1 MATVETVSSSND
13 APKSG
18 FGPLQLWNSWVD
30 YRKRMRSRNLAQ
42 VRFRL
47 TREGVH
53 FVGILA
59 FIFIGAVIREISLLI
74 LLAGAMIGLLLLQ
87 WRFNSSTLVG
97 VHLIRRQPKSVAV
110 GEELEV
116 GLRLVNPKLFLSA
129 WLVLV
134 EDSLRK
140 IGPNRER
147 VSEQGVALVD
157 TVRPLGATQSRYRLN
172 FFERGKYEIGPA
184 RVSTRFPLGLGVGW
198 KTVDTTCSVLVHPA
212 QGSVKP
218 AIKGL
223 FHLDEVGAA
232 KSSARAALQ
241 EGDFFG
247 LRPWATGD
255 SKRWVHWRTSAR
267 LGQLSVRQFE
277 QQQQKQVTVLLDLA
291 EMDAD
296 GGRLSCEAAISFLA
310 TLASHTLRHGRE
322 KLAVAI
328 AGREVACFPAI
339 PSSVMVNNLL
349 DSLAFA
355 ETSSEPDLMAA
366 MRGLSIPISNNPR
379 VLVVSTRQDQSE
391 ALLSA
396 SNEGLDQRLLSAV
409 RLRWLNVAAG
419 DLEKYFDPPDF
430 EDLIRAKSGATPVKS

>member
-1 MATVETVSSSND
+1 
-13 APKSG
+13 
-18 FGPLQLWNSWVD
+18 
-30 YRKRMRSRNLAQ
+30 
-42 VRFRL
+42 L

-97 VHLIRRQPKSVAV
+97 IHLVRRQPKSIAV

-116 GLRLVNPKLFLSA
+116 GLRLVNPKPFLSA

-134 EDSLRK
+134 EDNLRK
-140 IGPNRER
+140 VSPNRKKI
-147 VSEQGVALVD
+147 SEQGVALVD
-157 TVRPLGATQSRYRLN
+157 TVRPQGATHSRYQLS
-172 FFERGKYEIGPA
+172 FFERGKYEVGPA
-184 RVSTRFPLGLGVGW
+184 RISTRFPLGLGVGW

-212 QGSVKP
+212 QGNVKT

-232 KSSARAALQ
+232 KSSARAAMQ

-277 QQQQKQVTVLLDLA
+277 QQQQKQATVILDLA
-291 EMDAD
+291 KVKSDE
-296 GGRLSCEAAISFLA
+296 GWLHCETAISFLA

-339 PSSVMVNNLL
+339 PSSVMVQSLL
-349 DSLAFA
+349 DSLAVA
-355 ETSSEPDLMAA
+355 EASVEPDFMAA

-379 VLVVSTRQDQSE
+379 VLVISTRDDQSE

-396 SNEGLDQRLLSAV
+396 PSEGLDQRLLSAV
-409 RLRWLNVAAG
+409 RLRWLNVSAG
-419 DLEKYFDPPDF
+419 DLDQYFEPPGF
-430 EDLIRAKSGATPVKS
+430 EELRNGTSKSTVAKA

>member
-1 MATVETVSSSND
+1 MATVETVSSTND
-13 APKSG
+13 APERG
-18 FGPLQLWNSWVD
+18 FGPLQLWKSWVG

-97 VHLIRRQPKSVAV
+97 IHLIRRQPKSVAV
-110 GEELEV
+110 GEDLEV
-116 GLRLVNPKLFLSA
+116 GLRLINPKPFLSA

-134 EDSLRK
+134 EDNLRK
-140 IGPNRER
+140 VLPNRTR
-147 VSEQGVALVD
+147 IPEQGVALVD
-157 TVRPLGATQSRYRLN
+157 TVRPKGATNSRYRLK
-172 FFERGKYEIGPA
+172 FLERGQYEIGPA
-184 RVSTRFPLGLGVGW
+184 RISTRFPLGLGIGW
-198 KTVDTTCSVLVHPA
+198 KTVDTTCSVLVHPS
-212 QGSVKP
+212 QGSLRP

-223 FHLDEVGAA
+223 FHQDQVGAA

-277 QQQQKQVTVLLDLA
+277 QQQQKQATVILDLA
-291 EMDAD
+291 EVDSEE
-296 GGRLSCEAAISFLA
+296 GRANCEAAISFLA

-322 KLAVAI
+322 KLAVAV
-328 AGREVACFPAI
+328 AGEEVASYPAI
-339 PSSVMVNNLL
+339 PSSVMVHSLL
-349 DSLAFA
+349 DSLAIA
-355 ETSSEPDLMAA
+355 EASPEPDLLAA
-366 MRGLSIPISNNPR
+366 IRGLSIPISNNPR
-379 VLVVSTRQDQSE
+379 VLVISTREDQSE
-391 ALLSA
+391 KLLAEPS
-396 SNEGLDQRLLSAV
+396 EGMDQRLLSAV

-419 DLEKYFDPPDF
+419 DLEKYFEPPEF
-430 EDLIRAKSGATPVKS
+430 ESASSTSPSPSEQA